1 MNDGSG
7 LPYLSGNSTT
17 SADDLCKIVWT
28 VEADLEDGHLL
39 YITGD
44 PAVLGCWK
52 PNMAVLMSPT
62 EHTNI
67 WKAESQVISLG
78 HLYIYLV
85 VQKEKFK

>member
-1 MNDGSG
+1 MNNGSG
-7 LPYLSGNSTT
+7 QSAFSGKSAT
-17 SADDLCKIVWT
+17 SVDELCKIIWT

-62 EHTNI
+62 EDANT
-67 WKAESQVISLG
+67 WKAEFQVIWLG
-78 HLYIYLV
+78 CQMQSINFVL
-85 VQKEKFK
+85 KK

>member
-7 LPYLSGNSTT
+7 QSNFSGKPAT
-17 SADDLCKIVWT
+17 SVDELCKIIWT

-62 EHTNI
+62 EHANI
-67 WKAESQVISLG
+67 WKAELQVIWLG
-78 HLYIYLV
+78 C
-85 VQKEKFK
+85 QM